1 MHHFNFPPKSQVKLL
16 PRLGH
21 FLVETF
27 LNFPFLQE
35 TSKSVWECV
44 VLLLDP
50 IFAQLFQF
58 CKPKKFKAR
67 RIYFIGNNLN
77 W

>member
-27 LNFPFLQE
+27 LKFL
-35 TSKSVWECV
+35 SYK
-44 VLLLDP
+44 
-50 IFAQLFQF
+50 
-58 CKPKKFKAR
+58 KPKISLRVCGVAIRK
-67 RIYFIGNNLN
+67 IQYFPNYSNFASQGSLRLDAFILLAII
-77 W
+77 